1 MKWIRKFLFCV
12 LKLIGVPMSSM
23 HKKCISI
30 LEERLAEIDDD
41 EYFIAVT
48 MLDSGNDCESVYNTI
63 RIARRKRAF
72 KRKLIQLG
80 IKGAS
85 LEHLVDNFLADLR
98 GATKIDELV
107 QKAHQ
112 DYLEAAE
119 KRKVTKTN
127 SM

>member
-1 MKWIRKFLFCV
+1 MKWIRKILLLV
-12 LKLIGVPMSSM
+12 LKFIGVPMSSL
-23 HKKCISI
+23 HKNCISN

-41 EYFIAVT
+41 EYFFAVT
-48 MLDSGNDCESVYNTI
+48 MLDAGNDCESVYKAI

-85 LEHLVDNFLADLR
+85 LEHLLEKYMPDLR
-98 GATKIDELV
+98 GNTKIDDLV

-119 KRKVTKTN
+119 KRKVTKTTP
-127 SM
+127 